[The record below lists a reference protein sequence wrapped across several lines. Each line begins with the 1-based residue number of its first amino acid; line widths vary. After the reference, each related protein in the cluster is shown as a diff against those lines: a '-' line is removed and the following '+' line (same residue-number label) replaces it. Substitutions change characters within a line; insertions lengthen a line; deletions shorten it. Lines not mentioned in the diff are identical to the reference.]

1 MNNIKG
7 RVLIIDKN
15 HNTLAPLLSTL
26 EDHGFEV
33 ILALKL
39 TEAHEVLFKKNIKI
53 DCSILN
59 IIEPV
64 KDNIHEIISSLI
76 DHKDNLNTPLIVYS
90 SKLPASTSEILYHLG
105 VYQIIEK
112 PCSNKNLSEM
122 IINLI
127 KLKNKDLSNTAHSNN
142 LHSTIMENT
151 PIEIVVLTSSFT
163 ITEWNKSFANKHNSI
178 LVGDN
183 YFNTCCGENFN
194 DIEGHPVTQAIE
206 SRSTETGN
214 IVITES
220 AEQKHYNIIA
230 TPIFNKTGN
239 IDKILV
245 QSIDRTSQIVM
256 ERKLRRQVQN
266 FNRIL
271 KEQDRTTDYLISVQK
286 DLQKKGAELERL
298 SITDDLTGIHNRRK
312 FNESIK
318 LEALRA
324 SRYKHP
330 LSLVL
335 IDIDDFKA
343 INDTYGHPYGDTVLK
358 LLTTVLQLSIRETDI
373 IARYGGEEFVIILP
387 ETDHETALVVSERIR
402 SNIEKRRMSTPEG
415 NDINITVSIG
425 LASLSSENI
434 DSKKLIQLSDECLY
448 EAKRLGKNRVESINL
463 S

>member
-26 EDHGFEV
+26 EDHGFEI
-33 ILALKL
+33 ILTLKL
-39 TEAHEVLFKKNIKI
+39 SEAHEVLFKKNIKI
-53 DCSILN
+53 DCTIIN
-59 IIEPV
+59 VIEPV
-64 KDNIHEIISSLI
+64 KDDIHETISSLI
-76 DHKDNLNTPLIVYS
+76 DHEDKLNTPLVVYS
-90 SKLPASTSEILYHLG
+90 SKLPSKTSEILYSLG

-112 PCSNKNLSEM
+112 PCSNRNLSEM
-122 IINLI
+122 IINII
-127 KLKNKDLSNTAHSNN
+127 KLKNKAQPSTAYLNN
-142 LHSTIMENT
+142 LYTTLLENT
-151 PIEIVVLTSSFT
+151 PLEVVVLTSSFT
-163 ITEWNKSFANKHNSI
+163 IEEWNKSFYSNHDHI
-178 LVGDN
+178 LIGDN
-183 YFNTCCGENFN
+183 YFKSCCGEDFKE
-194 DIEGHPVTQAIE
+194 IELHPVKRAKK
-206 SRSTETGN
+206 SGNTEAGN
-214 IVITES
+214 IIITES

-230 TPIFNKTGN
+230 TPILNKIGS

-256 ERKLRRQVQN
+256 EKKLRRQVQN

-298 SITDDLTGIHNRRK
+298 SITDELTGIHNRRK

-324 SRYKHP
+324 SRYNHP

-335 IDIDDFKA
+335 IDIDNFKA
-343 INDTYGHPYGDTVLK
+343 INDSFGHPYGDTVLK

-373 IARYGGEEFVIILP
+373 IARYGGEEFAIILP
-387 ETDHETALVVSERIR
+387 ETDHETGLVVSERIR
-402 SNIEKRRMSTPEG
+402 SNIEKRKMCPPDGS
-415 NDINITVSIG
+415 DINITVSVG

-434 DSKKLIQLSDECLY
+434 DPKKLIQLTDECLY

-463 S
+463 T